1 MNMGGSFYFHYLFC
15 FRVYIF
21 HMELAR
27 LKVLLQDVKSIVV
40 DANLFLLDAFDLIFV
55 ILFILKI

>member
-1 MNMGGSFYFHYLFC
+1 
-15 FRVYIF
+15 
-21 HMELAR
+21 MELAR